1 MFLSHIDVS
10 LPLSPFLP
18 LSLKS
23 KSMSLGENIEQI
35 NKCYKKLENARTEK
49 GMLSKYRYSNNNT
62 RKIRLQMIR
71 TK

>member
-35 NKCYKKLENARTEK
+35 KKCYKKLENARTEK